1 MLVRIRI
8 VWKGSPRPRKGRR
21 SRWLQLMAGIALL
34 VAGWRLF
41 DDLRRG
47 GAAGEPFWLRW
58 QLWLGA
64 AVLSQLLASR
74 TGRHGSGDGR
84 AMP

>member
-1 MLVRIRI
+1 MVVRIRI
-8 VWKGSPRPRKGRR
+8 VWKRSPRPRNRR
-21 SRWLQLMAGIALL
+21 PSRWLQFLAGISLL
-34 VAGWRLF
+34 VAVWRLF

-47 GAAGEPFWLRW
+47 GAAEEPFWLRW